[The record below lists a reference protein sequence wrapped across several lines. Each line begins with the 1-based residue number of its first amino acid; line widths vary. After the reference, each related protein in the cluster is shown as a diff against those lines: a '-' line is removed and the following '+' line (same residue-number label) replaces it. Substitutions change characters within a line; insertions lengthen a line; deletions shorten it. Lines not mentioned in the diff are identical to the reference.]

1 MLRRLWDHVL
11 TILGEDHHVL
21 PESHIRKVVPLLS
34 NVHLLLLSLAWLCL
48 LLLELDLL
56 QEVLVDHLLI
66 LGWIARQ
73 GCLRLLGR
81 VASGL

>member
-21 PESHIRKVVPLLS
+21 PKSHIREVVPLLS
-34 NVHLLLLSLAWLCL
+34 DVHLLLLSLAWLGL
-48 LLLELDLL
+48 LLLEFDLL

-66 LGWIARQ
+66 LSRIASQ
-73 GCLRLLGR
+73 GRLRLLGR
-81 VASGL
+81 VPSGL